1 MSRSDNPRPNPFQ
14 RLVHLILLVGP
25 GIFCL
30 GYTIG
35 TGSVTSMAIAGSRFG
50 MQLLWV
56 LLLSCLFSWVLM
68 EAYGR
73 YAVVTGGT
81 ALRGI
86 RTHLR
91 FGRFLALLTLTG
103 VVIGQWTALSGLVGL
118 ASNLIYESLRL
129 FIPSVPE
136 NGYGAVIVIA
146 AVILGA
152 TYSLLFVG
160 RYSFF
165 EKILVVFVTIMGVGF
180 IVSMFVVMPSPEE
193 IARGLIPSIPDV
205 KGATLLVVAFVG
217 TTMAAPTFV
226 VRPLLMKGKGW
237 GSDNRREQ
245 SRDAFVS
252 ALLVFIISGSIMAC
266 ATGALYYQGKSIEN
280 VLDMVTTLEPIAG
293 RFAVGLFLV
302 GTLSAGLSSI
312 FPCAMVLP
320 LLIAD
325 YRSGELQVHTPMFRI
340 LTGIACVAAL
350 TVPVFGANPLSAQI
364 ATQIAQVFV
373 LPLVVGCIFFLV
385 NRKDLM
391 GEYRAGILMNIG
403 IVAAFG
409 FSLVMSYLGV
419 IALARMFS

>member
-193 IARGLIPSIPDV
+193 MR
-205 KGATLLVVAFVG
+205 
-217 TTMAAPTFV
+217 
-226 VRPLLMKGKGW
+226 
-237 GSDNRREQ
+237 N
-245 SRDAFVS
+245 
-252 ALLVFIISGSIMAC
+252 
-266 ATGALYYQGKSIEN
+266 
-280 VLDMVTTLEPIAG
+280 
-293 RFAVGLFLV
+293 
-302 GTLSAGLSSI
+302 
-312 FPCAMVLP
+312 
-320 LLIAD
+320 
-325 YRSGELQVHTPMFRI
+325 RI
-340 LTGIACVAAL
+340 LGL
-350 TVPVFGANPLSAQI
+350 
-364 ATQIAQVFV
+364 
-373 LPLVVGCIFFLV
+373 LP
-385 NRKDLM
+385 KKPD
-391 GEYRAGILMNIG
+391 E
-403 IVAAFG
+403 
-409 FSLVMSYLGV
+409 
-419 IALARMFS
+419 